1 MSKPQT
7 ILHYQNSQ
15 YTRVMNLKY
24 KSKYKRLKRQIKNFV
39 FENAALCD
47 EVAQVQADLTTAREE
62 RRYLIK
68 RLMRHEGIDSLE
80 QQQMEQQDVSVSQQK
95 GPNKVVNPNPKKRG
109 PKKRIP
115 TMQGQEKV
123 DRRYKP
129 RDKVILDASGKPMY
143 PINLCNILIHSPG
156 EIIPIN
162 PNFHTSN
169 WIYPVGY
176 VATRIYAHPKDP
188 QRKCVY
194 TCKILNNAGMPQFQI
209 IPDNDLDSV
218 FFGETANICHKGLLE
233 TLQRTLADV
242 VQLPTQV
249 QGEKFFGLAN
259 PTVKSLLQMDPGY
272 TQCSNFKGFLEEG
285 DTNGNENLSLL
296 EDKDPTMSF
305 DALQTLIA
313 VSTYHNM
320 PEVKDE
326 PPDELLD
333 LK

>member
-1 MSKPQT
+1 MSKPQAM
-7 ILHYQNSQ
+7 LHYQNSQ
-15 YTRVMNLKY
+15 YTRVMSLKY
-24 KSKYKRLKRQIKNFV
+24 KSKYKRLKRQIKHFV

-47 EVAQVQADLTTAREE
+47 EVAQVQEDLATAREE

-68 RLMRHEGIDSLE
+68 RLMRHEGVESLE
-80 QQQMEQQDVSVSQQK
+80 QQQMEQDVNTMQTKTTTKIS
-95 GPNKVVNPNPKKRG
+95 NPFPKKRG
-109 PKKRIP
+109 PKKRNLG
-115 TMQGQEKV
+115 TTTGLERH
-123 DRRYKP
+123 DRRCKP
-129 RDKVILDASGKPMY
+129 HDKVTLDASGKPLY

-162 PNFHTSN
+162 PNFHTTH

-176 VATRIYAHPKDP
+176 VTTRIYAHPKDP
-188 QRKCVY
+188 KRKCVY

-218 FFGETANICHKGLLE
+218 FFGESANVCHKALLE
-233 TLQRTLADV
+233 TLQRALIDV
-242 VQLPTQV
+242 VQLPLQV

-272 TQCSNFKGFLEEG
+272 GQCANFKGFLEET
-285 DTNGNENLSLL
+285 DTNGSENLSLL

-313 VSTYHNM
+313 VSTYHNV

-333 LK
+333 FQ

>member
-1 MSKPQT
+1 MSKPQAM
-7 ILHYQNSQ
+7 LHYQNIQ

-24 KSKYKRLKRQIKNFV
+24 KSKYKRLKRQIKNLV
-39 FENAALCD
+39 FENSALCD
-47 EVAQVQADLTTAREE
+47 EVAQVQADLASSREE

-68 RLMRHEGIDSLE
+68 RLMRHEGVETID
-80 QQQMEQQDVSVSQQK
+80 QQQTEQEANAPQPKGVGQMGNSV
-95 GPNKVVNPNPKKRG
+95 PKKRG
-109 PKKRIP
+109 PKKRLQP
-115 TMQGQEKV
+115 LQRQEKI
-123 DRRYKP
+123 DKRYKP
-129 RDKVILDASGKPMY
+129 RDKVTLDATGKPIY

-162 PNFHTSN
+162 PNFHTAN

-218 FFGETANICHKGLLE
+218 FFGESANICHKGLLE
-233 TLQRTLADV
+233 TLQRTLIDV
-242 VQLPTQV
+242 VQLPLQV

-259 PTVKSLLQMDPGY
+259 PTVKSLLQMDTGY
-272 TQCSNFKGFLEEG
+272 TQCSNFKGFLEET
-285 DTNGNENLSLL
+285 DTNGSENLSLL

-333 LK
+333 FK

>member
-1 MSKPQT
+1 MSKPQ
-7 ILHYQNSQ
+7 YQNSQ

-47 EVAQVQADLTTAREE
+47 EVAQVQADLAIAREE

-68 RLMRHEGIDSLE
+68 RLMRHEGVENLDQQE
-80 QQQMEQQDVSVSQQK
+80 QIEQE
-95 GPNKVVNPNPKKRG
+95 VNMQPTKNTVKLGNAVPKKRG
-109 PKKRIP
+109 PKKRLQP
-115 TMQGQEKV
+115 PHGQEKI
-123 DRRYKP
+123 DKRYKP
-129 RDKVILDASGKPMY
+129 RDKVTLDSSGKPMY
-143 PINLCNILIHSPG
+143 PINLCNILVHSPG

-218 FFGETANICHKGLLE
+218 FFGESANICHKGLLE
-233 TLQRTLADV
+233 TLQCSLIDV
-242 VQLPTQV
+242 VQLPLQV

-259 PTVKSLLQMDPGY
+259 PTVKTLLQMDPGFS
-272 TQCSNFKGFLEEG
+272 QCANFKGFIEDT
-285 DTNGNENLSLL
+285 DTNGSEKLSLL

-333 LK
+333 FK

>member
-7 ILHYQNSQ
+7 MLHYQNSQ

-39 FENAALCD
+39 FENASLCD
-47 EVAQVQADLTTAREE
+47 EVAQVQADLASAREE

-68 RLMRHEGIDSLE
+68 RLMRYEGVDCLE
-80 QQQMEQQDVSVSQQK
+80 QQQIEQDHSVPQQK
-95 GPNKVVNPNPKKRG
+95 GPGKVPSSAPKKRG
-109 PKKRIP
+109 PKKRAP
-115 TMQGQEKV
+115 PLQSQEKI

-129 RDKVILDASGKPMY
+129 RDKVTLDASGRPMY

-162 PNFHTSN
+162 PNFHSNN

-242 VQLPTQV
+242 VQLPLQV

-272 TQCSNFKGFLEEG
+272 TQCSNFKGFIEVT
-285 DTNGNENLSLL
+285 DTNSTENLSLL

-326 PPDELLD
+326 PPDELLEF
-333 LK
+333 K